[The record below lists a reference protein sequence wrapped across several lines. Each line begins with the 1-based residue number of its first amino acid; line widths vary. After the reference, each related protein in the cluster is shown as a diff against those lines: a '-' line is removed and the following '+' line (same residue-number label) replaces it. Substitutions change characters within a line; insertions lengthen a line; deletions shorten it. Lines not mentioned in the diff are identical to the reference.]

1 MDIFKDNIM
10 DNYLMRLY
18 RSMMGGSQQ
27 AQPQPQPEMLG
38 SGMAAQAGE
47 ILQSLPYRRYVQ
59 EQEAMGTQPLD
70 PQTWLAQQQGLQ
82 RTAY

>member
-1 MDIFKDNIM
+1 M

-27 AQPQPQPEMLG
+27 AQPKPEMLG

-47 ILQSLPYRRYVQ
+47 VLQSLPYRRYVQ
-59 EQEAMGTQPLD
+59 EQQAMGNQPLD
-70 PQTWLAQQQGLQ
+70 PQSWMAQNQASLQ